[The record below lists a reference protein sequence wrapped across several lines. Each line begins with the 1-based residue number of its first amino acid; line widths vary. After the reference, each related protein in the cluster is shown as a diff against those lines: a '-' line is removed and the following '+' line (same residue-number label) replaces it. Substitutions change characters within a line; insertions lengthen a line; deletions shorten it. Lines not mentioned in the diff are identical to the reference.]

1 MEDNASMQS
10 KSRIISVELDF
21 EACKECGYCQKVCN
35 KEVFAPGNRFN
46 AKGYRSMEVKNR
58 EKCIGCM
65 KCFFSCPDFC
75 IEIKGME
82 KS

>member
-1 MEDNASMQS
+1 MAGKPRVVD
-10 KSRIISVELDF
+10 VELDF
-21 EACKECGYCQKVCN
+21 EACKECGYCVKVCK
-35 KEVFAPGNRFN
+35 KEVFAPGSRFN
-46 AKGYRSMEVKNR
+46 GKGYRAMEVKHK

-75 IEIKGME
+75 IEIKGAE